1 MGNYSYLPKLP
12 ICTATTVLPV
22 NILLQ
27 YKQRFAKVLI
37 AALFLK
43 LLCVCV

>member
-12 ICTATTVLPV
+12 IYTATTVLPV

-37 AALFLK
+37 AALFF
-43 LLCVCV
+43 